1 MSGTARVAGPPP
13 ELINSTKISTGVPVA
28 VSALAMD
35 SVEGQRARPEAVMRF
50 DLLKVVGSSPA
61 RRAKPEADNPARAAR
76 RSTAHPTFPRVGEKN
91 PPRPPPGGA
100 PYRCSGTIR
109 RWTPFARRAGRM
121 YPARYRRRS
130 APPANLSAPGAA
142 AAA

>member
-35 SVEGQRARPEAVMRF
+35 SVDGQRARPEAVMRL

-61 RRAKPEADNPARAAR
+61 RRAKPEADSPARAAR
-76 RSTAHPTFPRVGEKN
+76 RSTADQTCAWVSMTTPR
-91 PPRPPPGGA
+91 RLPPGAPRLNPRRHDRNILAQPSTPQHPEERLYRRNGA
-100 PYRCSGTIR
+100 IR
-109 RWTPFARRAGRM
+109 RWT
-121 YPARYRRRS
+121 
-130 APPANLSAPGAA
+130 L
-142 AAA
+142 